1 MNTKTR
7 ATILSAAAALTLTS
21 VGSAATSWTIE
32 ERTTAIAPLDASVN
46 ALYGREAY
54 SVTNNNSSAAVNTAW
69 PLTDGDIKVCQG
81 NPGLNINNNSSI
93 RWKLSDNPEGVD
105 LKSIRVVS
113 TWGDKGRSQFAVAS
127 VAVKTVAGGDAWLVL
142 ANSGA
147 TGPTPTQKA
156 AFLGTF
162 ADGNGDILASGATD
176 LLIDFGP
183 SQQNNYVGYSEVEAE
198 IVPRSAESSWMSVVL
213 TNAVPMVSSLNA
225 LSERIPDSFVN
236 GGTTANPN
244 TAAVL
249 TDGEIPLKTNS
260 KIVQINGN
268 GTAGSSLE
276 YSLDPGGVD
285 LKNVRISSSWG
296 DGGRSQIKI
305 ESLAVKTLS
314 GGDVWQT
321 LDNSALSGRPSISV
335 PNWQATYSRLDGE
348 AIATGATA
356 LKVVFDKTQQ
366 NGAVGYSE
374 IEAEMVVAEVKMK
387 LTIPYPASYGSVS
400 MSPAREDDAYEPDTE
415 VTLTAAAAAGYTF
428 LHWYGD
434 VPAGHEY
441 DNPIA
446 ITMTSD
452 KTVYPLFAGP
462 WQWAGGVMT
471 DGYWRVSAPLAD
483 EVLSMTA
490 AEPLLGSPPL
500 LDLRKGIEGTAAPL
514 VSLAANALKGNLLI
528 CELRLPDTVT
538 QIQANACANMAGL
551 TNVVLSSDLQ
561 TIGAS
566 AFQNCQ
572 ALTTVSPLLPE
583 SITSIGA
590 SAFVNVPFSG
600 TLTIACPSLA
610 AIPNSAFY
618 ADRDKLPASER
629 ASLKQVDLSGSGV
642 ESIADEGAFRGRLGI
657 TDVFLPAALSY
668 LGKDSFYPDG
678 TSGMRSIYFESLPA
692 CFHAKAFE
700 GVATTAR
707 IVIYR
712 DDQEWKDFL
721 ANEAD
726 SFTAWRDLSVAE
738 KAQYTFDDSCVPYGR
753 AQIGANGSVVFVA
766 TRKRAKSKATI
777 ISIR

>member
-1 MNTKTR
+1 MIR
-7 ATILSAAAALTLTS
+7 RLPCLCAAISLIAARPLT
-21 VGSAATSWTIE
+21 AAPAWTIE
-32 ERTTAIAPLDASVN
+32 ERTAAIAPLDVSVN

-54 SVTNNNSSAAVNTAW
+54 SVTNNNASAAASTAY
-69 PLTDGDIKVCQG
+69 PLTDGDIKVGQS
-81 NPGLNINNNSSI
+81 NPGVNINNNSSI
-93 RWKLSDNPEGVD
+93 RWKLSDNAGGVD

-127 VAVKTVAGGDAWLVL
+127 VAVKTVTGGDAWQVF

-147 TGPTPTQKA
+147 TGPSPTQRA

-183 SQQNNYVGYSEVEAE
+183 TQQNNYVGYTEVEAE
-198 IVPRSAESSWMSVVL
+198 IVPRATEQSWTSVVL

-225 LSERIPDSFVN
+225 LCERIPDSFVN
-236 GGTTANPN
+236 GGTSVSPN
-244 TAAVL
+244 NAAVL
-249 TDGEIPLKTNS
+249 SDGEIPIKTNA

-276 YSLDPGGVD
+276 YSLDAGGVD
-285 LKNVRISSSWG
+285 LKNVRISSSWN

-335 PNWQATYSRLDGE
+335 PNWQATYARPDGL

-366 NGAVGYSE
+366 NGAAGYSE
-374 IEAEMVVAEVKMK
+374 VEAEMVVSEITMRLSVS
-387 LTIPYPASYGSVS
+387 YPASYGSVS
-400 MSPAREDDAYEPDTE
+400 MSPASEDGAYAPDAE
-415 VTLTAAAAAGYTF
+415 VTLTAVAAAGYTF
-428 LHWYGD
+428 EHWYGD
-434 VPAGHEY
+434 VPAGHEH
-441 DNPIA
+441 DNPLTIA
-446 ITMTSD
+446 MASD
-452 KTVYPLFAGP
+452 KTVYPYFTGQ
-462 WQWAGGVMT
+462 WQWGGGVMT
-471 DGYWRVSAPLAD
+471 DGYWRVTAPLAD
-483 EVLSMTA
+483 GALSMTA
-490 AEPLLGSPPL
+490 AEPLLGYPPL
-500 LDLRKGIEGTAAPL
+500 LDLRKGIAGTAAPI
-514 VSLAANALKGNLLI
+514 VSLEANALKGNLLI

-583 SITSIGA
+583 SVSSIGA
-590 SAFVNVPFSG
+590 SAFENVPLSG
-600 TLTIACPSLA
+600 TLLLSCPSLS

-618 ADRDKLPASER
+618 ASSSVLSADAR
-629 ASLKQVDLSGSGV
+629 ALLTQVDLSGSGV
-642 ESIADEGAFRGRLGI
+642 ESIDDENAFRGRLGI
-657 TDVFLPAALSY
+657 TDVFLPATLSY
-668 LGKDSFYPDG
+668 LGKDAFYPDG
-678 TSGMRSIYFESLPA
+678 ASGLRSIYFESLPA
-692 CFHAKAFE
+692 SFSAKAFE

-721 ANEAD
+721 ASGAD
-726 SFTAWRDLSVAE
+726 SFTAWNDLSAAE

-753 AQIGANGSVVFVA
+753 TQIGANGSVVFVA
-766 TRKRAKSKATI
+766 MRRRAITRTTI
-777 ISIR
+777 ISVR